1 MVVEVQF
8 SEMRKEFLDN
18 PDNIPLAVGETVV
31 CQIDK
36 SVDIGNVLKILDKGA
51 STGRIVRKADQSDLE
66 KLNENKEIETE
77 GLKVCQEKIRAL
89 ELNMRLVSVERS
101 FSAKKMTFYFTA
113 DSRIDFRDLVRDLGR
128 HFKTRIEMH
137 QIGVRD
143 CAKRL
148 GGCGPCG
155 RQLCCTAFLR
165 DFEPVTLQT
174 AKEQNLTVN
183 PAKMSGVCGRLM
195 CCLTFEKEF
204 YAEALGRF
212 PRVGSAVETEKGKG
226 VVKEVNIF
234 TETVT
239 LMHESGEQEKV
250 TLSELRQKRR
260 PWFLPKRKRAA
271 EKE

>member
-8 SEMRKEFLDN
+8 SEMRREFLDN
-18 PDNIPLAVGETVV
+18 PSDSRVSVGDIVV
-31 CQIDK
+31 CQFEK
-36 SVDIGNVLKILDKGA
+36 GLDIGRVLKVLDKGTP
-51 STGRIVRKADQSDLE
+51 SGSIVRRAEQADLE
-66 KLNENKEIETE
+66 KLEEKKKAEEE
-77 GLKVCQEKIRAL
+77 GFNVCQEKIRT
-89 ELNMRLVSVERS
+89 LNLDMRLVSVERS
-101 FSAKKMTFYFTA
+101 FQAKKTTFYFTA
-113 DSRIDFRDLVRDLGR
+113 ETRVDFRDLVRDLGR
-128 HFKTRIEMH
+128 AFKTRIEMH

-165 DFEPVTLQT
+165 EFEPVTLQT

-204 YAEALGRF
+204 YADALAKF
-212 PRVGSAVETEKGKG
+212 PQVGSTVETAQGEG

-234 TETVT
+234 NETVT
-239 LMHESGEQEKV
+239 VVHQSGEQEKV
-250 TLSELRQKRR
+250 SLADLRKRRR
-260 PWFLPKRKRAA
+260 PWFLPKRKTPA
-271 EKE
+271 EKS